1 MPPAPPPDFRHVG
14 IEPGPTRRR
23 VRHIV
28 FGSGLFAFS
37 LGVLAAW
44 RLDWVSVFLAL
55 VVAGSAMW
63 IATRAVGPVL
73 AGERLSEAR
82 MSIVPW
88 GVLVHD
94 DPEPRVLHWPAVR
107 EVQVDCVH
115 EMDHA
120 TPSTRWSVVKI
131 RTERETLGGRAPGD
145 VALELLEAHFQ
156 RYAEEAGRPVAL
168 DLDGD
173 RHLDD
178 WLEPV
183 VERLL
188 AEARALLASGGL
200 AERLSLAPKSYREI
214 AAVASP
220 DTRHALSTVLGSGLD
235 APADPRP
242 LAALLAAELGER
254 TLLERLILLG
264 ASPHP
269 ILAAVARAAALR
281 LGADIRRV
289 GALDE
294 LSDFV
299 SPADLSELRLWARGP
314 APATAS
320 AS

>member
-178 WLEPV
+178 RLEPV
-183 VERLL
+183 GERLL
-188 AEARALLASGGL
+188 ADARACRVRGWSSACPWHRR
-200 AERLSLAPKSYREI
+200 AIERSF
-214 AAVASP
+214 AVASP
-220 DTRHALSTVLGSGLD
+220 DTRHALSTVLARLD
-235 APADPRP
+235 APADLFGLWRPFLPRSW
-242 LAALLAAELGER
+242 ESER
-254 TLLERLILLG
+254 CSNG
-264 ASPHP
+264 
-269 ILAAVARAAALR
+269 
-281 LGADIRRV
+281 
-289 GALDE
+289 
-294 LSDFV
+294 
-299 SPADLSELRLWARGP
+299 
-314 APATAS
+314 
-320 AS
+320 